1 MVDDPNIKTPYN
13 VEAEEAL
20 LGSIFIKPDC
30 LEDVMEL
37 VEPNDFYK
45 NHYKLIFSELIG
57 IYKTTTIIDSL
68 VLLNSLR
75 KKGILDEVGGE
86 QIIYDLTDVVPTAAN
101 ARTYAQIIR
110 DNSIQRKLIDTG
122 TKITEM
128 AYRGYENVEDIIKK
142 AEDMLYKISTNQNS
156 DERISILQSV
166 ANRKERKLMGIQ
178 KSILTPYKGL
188 NEFINFRQ
196 GWLITIGARP
206 GMGKTAF
213 ALNLLRHTARENN
226 VLYVNMEMENSEVI
240 ERMIAAEGNIALTL
254 VKEESWNSID
264 ESIRKK
270 VELAE
275 DKIGKLNF
283 EQLDVTNLSFEYII
297 NNIKKAVKEQKRD
310 LIVVDFLQMMSQ
322 PGYQNKTYEIQY
334 MVTRLKLLSVELN
347 TCIVLLSQ
355 LNREVETRPGNN
367 PIMADLKDSGAI
379 EQASNVIIL
388 ITSTDSGCGEIGTSH
403 AKLELKIAKNRKG
416 KTGKLNLFYNKETQ
430 NIYEEVTK

>member
-1 MVDDPNIKTPYN
+1 MVDDPIIKTPYS

-45 NHYKLIFSELIG
+45 NHYKLIFSELIE
-57 IYKTTTIIDSL
+57 IYKTTAIIDSL

-101 ARTYAQIIR
+101 ARTYAQIVR

-142 AEDMLYKISTNQNS
+142 AEDMLYKISTNQSS

-334 MVTRLKLLSVELN
+334 MVTR
-347 TCIVLLSQ
+347 
-355 LNREVETRPGNN
+355 
-367 PIMADLKDSGAI
+367 
-379 EQASNVIIL
+379 
-388 ITSTDSGCGEIGTSH
+388 
-403 AKLELKIAKNRKG
+403 
-416 KTGKLNLFYNKETQ
+416 
-430 NIYEEVTK
+430 

>member
-1 MVDDPNIKTPYN
+1 MVDDPIIKTPYS

-45 NHYKLIFSELIG
+45 NHYKLIFSEMIE

-101 ARTYAQIIR
+101 ARTYAQIVR

-142 AEDMLYKISTNQNS
+142 AEDMLYKISTNQSS

-213 ALNLLRHTARENN
+213 ALNLLRHAGRENN

-322 PGYQNKTYEIQY
+322 PGHQNKTYEIQY

-388 ITSTDSGCGEIGTSH
+388 LTSTDFGCGEIGTSH

-416 KTGKLNLFYNKETQ
+416 KTGKIKLFYDKETQ
-430 NIYEEVTK
+430 NIYEEVTQ

>member
-1 MVDDPNIKTPYN
+1 MVDNPNIKIPAN
-13 VEAEEAL
+13 LEAEEAL

-30 LEDVMEL
+30 LADVMEL

-45 NHYKLIFSELIG
+45 NNYKLIFSEMID
-57 IYKTTTIIDSL
+57 IYKTTMIIDSL

-101 ARTYAQIIR
+101 AKTYAQLIK
-110 DNSIQRKLIDTG
+110 DTSIQRKIIDMG
-122 TKITEM
+122 TKIAEM
-128 AYRGYENVEDIIKK
+128 GYKGYDAGELMIQKIEN
-142 AEDMLYKISTNQNS
+142 MLYKLSTNQSS

-379 EQASNVIIL
+379 EQSSNVIIL
-388 ITSTDSGCGEIGTSH
+388 LSSTDSGCGEIGTSN

-416 KTGKLNLFYNKETQ
+416 KTGKMNLFYNKETQ
-430 NIYEEVTK
+430 NIYEEGTQ